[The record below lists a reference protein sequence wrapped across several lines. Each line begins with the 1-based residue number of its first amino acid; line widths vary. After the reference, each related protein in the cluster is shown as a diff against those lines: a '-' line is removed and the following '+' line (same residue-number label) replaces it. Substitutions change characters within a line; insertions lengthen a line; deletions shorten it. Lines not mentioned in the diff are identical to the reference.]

1 MIGWII
7 LAAAVVFLAVIVIR
21 AVRFR
26 PPVQTQQAAAEVCID
41 KEQAVDHLQQ
51 MIRIATVS
59 NNDWSKVDESKFAE
73 FRALLQRL
81 YPQVHSA
88 CPPQRYGNTGILF
101 HWKGQSESAPVVLM
115 AHYDVVPVA
124 AERWRHDPF
133 AGEIVGD
140 ELWGRG
146 TLDTK
151 ITLLGVLET
160 AERLIGQGF
169 VPQNDIYMA
178 FSGDEEVAGDSAPA
192 IVRALEEKGVTPAF
206 VLDEGGAIVDKIFP
220 GVSNPIA
227 VVGIG
232 EKGMADVQLTVQGEG
247 GHASHPPRHTALG
260 VLAKAV
266 VACEAHP
273 FKPELSFP
281 VRQLFLTVGRY
292 STFVYRLIFAN
303 LWCFG
308 GLLKVMGPMLGS
320 ELDAMMRTTM
330 SFNMAQGSKQANVIP
345 NVATAVANMR
355 LVNTTSLQDVKRHF
369 EKAIHDPKVQVEV
382 LYGQEASP
390 YGDPACAQYAAMAQ
404 AIRHTWGQDVI
415 VSPYLMIACSDS
427 RHYSRICKN
436 VFKFSAMA
444 LSKEQRD
451 LIHNDN
457 ERIPVQKIHECVEFY
472 TRLVQYL

>member
-1 MIGWII
+1 MLGWIV
-7 LAAAVVFLAVIVIR
+7 LAAVLLFVAVLLVRAARFCPPPQTLEAPVAVELDR
-21 AVRFR
+21 EKAL
-26 PPVQTQQAAAEVCID
+26 
-41 KEQAVDHLQQ
+41 DHLQQ
-51 MIRIATVS
+51 MIRVETVS
-59 NNDWSKVDESKFAE
+59 NNDWSKVDESKFAD
-73 FRALLQRL
+73 FRALLQQL
-81 YPQVHSA
+81 YPQVHSF

-101 HWKGQSESAPVVLM
+101 HWKGKSADAPVVLM

-124 AERWRHDPF
+124 AERWQHDPF
-133 AGEIVGD
+133 CGQVIDG

-151 ITLLGVLET
+151 ITLLGVLEA
-160 AERLIGQGF
+160 AERLIGEGF

-206 VLDEGGAIVDKIFP
+206 ILDEGGAIVENIFP
-220 GVSNPIA
+220 GVSDPIA
-227 VVGIG
+227 VIGIG

-247 GHASHPPRHTALG
+247 GHASHPPRHTAIG
-260 VLAKAV
+260 VLAKAIA
-266 VACEAHP
+266 ACEAHP
-273 FKPELSFP
+273 FKAELSFP
-281 VRQLFLTVGRY
+281 VRQLFLTAGRH

-308 GLLKVMGPMLGS
+308 GLLKAMGPMLGS

-330 SFNMAQGSKQANVIP
+330 SFNMAQGSKQSNVIP
-345 NVATAVANMR
+345 KVATAVANMR
-355 LVNTTSLQDVKRHF
+355 LVNTTSLEDVRLHF
-369 EKAIHDPKVQVEV
+369 EKAIKNPAVKVEV

-390 YGDPACAQYAAMAQ
+390 YGDPSCVQYAAMAN
-404 AIRHTWGQDVI
+404 AIRHTWDKNVI